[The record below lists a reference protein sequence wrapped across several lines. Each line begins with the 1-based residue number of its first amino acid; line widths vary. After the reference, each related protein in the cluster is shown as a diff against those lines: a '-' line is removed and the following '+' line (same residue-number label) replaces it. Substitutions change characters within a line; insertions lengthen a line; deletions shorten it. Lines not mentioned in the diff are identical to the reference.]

1 MMSQYNPNLNQ
12 AVVDDHRRALVAA
25 AAKRRLAAAVSP
37 VSPPSERSERF
48 LPPANEVS
56 RFSPQ
61 RTK

>member
-25 AAKRRLAAAVSP
+25 ASRRRLAAVSP
-37 VSPPSERSERF
+37 SSEPSEPF
-48 LPPANEVS
+48 LPPANQVS
-56 RFSPQ
+56 RFSPP

>member
-25 AAKRRLAAAVSP
+25 ASRRRLTA
-37 VSPPSERSERF
+37 VSPPSERSE
-48 LPPANEVS
+48 VS
-56 RFSPQ
+56 GFSPQ

>member
-25 AAKRRLAAAVSP
+25 ASRRRLAAVGQPAVAGSGC
-37 VSPPSERSERF
+37 
-48 LPPANEVS
+48 
-56 RFSPQ
+56 FSPQ

>member
-25 AAKRRLAAAVSP
+25 ASRRRLARAPARGLRLFV
-37 VSPPSERSERF
+37 
-48 LPPANEVS
+48 PPANQV
-56 RFSPQ
+56 RRLSPQ

>member
-25 AAKRRLAAAVSP
+25 ASRRRLAAVSP
-37 VSPPSERSERF
+37 PISPPSERSEPF

-56 RFSPQ
+56 HFSPQ